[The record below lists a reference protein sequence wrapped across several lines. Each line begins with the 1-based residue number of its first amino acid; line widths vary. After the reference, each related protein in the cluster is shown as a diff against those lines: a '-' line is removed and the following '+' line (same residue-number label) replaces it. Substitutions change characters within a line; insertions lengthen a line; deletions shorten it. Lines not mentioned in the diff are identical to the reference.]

1 MEEKQQPKNDH
12 NWILVLLGSL
22 MVVAAIVLTLLF
34 LMRGKTTTVDPGTEV
49 TTTESVT
56 CESTTTIYPIITGGH
71 LISFKIN
78 AIFNNDKLD
87 TISLT
92 YKLRYEDAEAA
103 KQGTANNHAAMNK
116 SFAVDSLGPDAFD
129 ATYSTID
136 NTNQLSLYANAKEIN
151 AVNAKY
157 FLLEDNSKYTK
168 SVVTKTY
175 NEKGFNCLTTK

>member
-49 TTTESVT
+49 TTTESIT
-56 CESTTTIYPIITGGH
+56 CESTTTIYPTITGGH

-78 AIFNNDKLD
+78 AIFDNDKLD

-92 YKLRYEDAEAA
+92 YKLRYEARHS
-103 KQGTANNHAAMNK
+103 Q
-116 SFAVDSLGPDAFD
+116 
-129 ATYSTID
+129 
-136 NTNQLSLYANAKEIN
+136 
-151 AVNAKY
+151 
-157 FLLEDNSKYTK
+157 
-168 SVVTKTY
+168 
-175 NEKGFNCLTTK
+175 